1 MSTIELDRIDCRIL
15 QLLQA
20 DGRLSNVELAAKI
33 ALSPSPCLRR
43 LKRLE
48 EAGVIQRYAAVVE
61 PAKVGLGLLA
71 FVRISLEKRGRNA
84 IDAFRRVVQEWP
96 EVMDSYVM
104 TGDMDFLLKILVED
118 LEHFSRFIM
127 DRLLKHPGVVDAKSS
142 FALETLKNSTTLDL
156 AHLREA
162 PRRKSQSRIGT

>member
-71 FVRISLEKRGRNA
+71 FVRISTNSRATKR
-84 IDAFRRVVQEWP
+84 P
-96 EVMDSYVM
+96 LDSAEAC
-104 TGDMDFLLKILVED
+104 KIV
-118 LEHFSRFIM
+118 
-127 DRLLKHPGVVDAKSS
+127 SS
-142 FALETLKNSTTLDL
+142 WLD
-156 AHLREA
+156 
-162 PRRKSQSRIGT
+162 

>member
-48 EAGVIQRYAAVVE
+48 EAGVIQRYAAIIE

-84 IDAFRRVVQEWP
+84 IDSFRRVVQEWP
-96 EVMDSYVM
+96 EVMDCYVM

-127 DRLLKHPGVVDAKSS
+127 DRLLKHPGVIDAKSS
-142 FALETLKNSTTLDL
+142 FALETLKNNTALDL
-156 AHLREA
+156 AHLRV
-162 PRRKSQSRIGT
+162 R

>member
-1 MSTIELDRIDCRIL
+1 MPVIELDRIDCRIL
-15 QLLQA
+15 QLVQA
-20 DGRLSNVELAAKI
+20 DGRLSNVELAEKV

-48 EAGVIQRYAAVVE
+48 KAGVIRRYVALLE

-71 FVRISLEKRGRNA
+71 FVRVSLEKRGRGA
-84 IDAFRRVVQEWP
+84 MDAFRRGVQEWP
-96 EVMDSYVM
+96 EVMDCYVM

-127 DRLLKHPGVVDAKSS
+127 DRLLKQPGVIDAKSS
-142 FALETLKNSTTLDL
+142 FALETLKHNTALDL
-156 AHLREA
+156 THLR
-162 PRRKSQSRIGT
+162 QG

>member
-1 MSTIELDRIDCRIL
+1 MPTIELDRTDCRIL
-15 QLLQA
+15 DLLQA
-20 DGRLSNVELAAKI
+20 NGRLSNVELAEKV

-48 EAGVIQRYAAVVE
+48 HAGVIRRYAALVE

-71 FVRISLEKRGRNA
+71 FVRVSLEKRGRGA
-84 IDAFRRVVQEWP
+84 MDAFKRGVQEWP
-96 EVMDSYVM
+96 EVMDCYVM

-127 DRLLKHPGVVDAKSS
+127 DRLLKQPGVIDAKSS
-142 FALETLKNSTTLDL
+142 FALETLKNNTALDL
-156 AHLREA
+156 AHLRT
-162 PRRKSQSRIGT
+162 R

>member
-20 DGRLSNVELAAKI
+20 DGRLSNVELAEKI

-48 EAGVIQRYAAVVE
+48 EAGVIRRYAALVE
-61 PAKVGLGLLA
+61 PARVGLGLLA

-84 IDAFRRVVQEWP
+84 IDAFRRAVQEWP
-96 EVMDSYVM
+96 EVMDCYVM

-142 FALETLKNSTTLDL
+142 FALDTLKNNTALDL
-156 AHLREA
+156 AHLHET
-162 PRRKSQSRIGT
+162 PGRKPQRIGA